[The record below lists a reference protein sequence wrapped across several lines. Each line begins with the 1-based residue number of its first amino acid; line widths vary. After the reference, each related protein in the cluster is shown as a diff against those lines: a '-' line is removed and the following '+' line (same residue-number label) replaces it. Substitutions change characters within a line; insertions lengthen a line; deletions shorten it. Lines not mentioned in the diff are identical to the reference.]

1 MSEYGQDVHL
11 SVPMF
16 VDADFDIDDD
26 GICSIVCMIY
36 TNSDE
41 EPEEVF
47 VDFEGVVESFL
58 DFHSQ
63 TINYQ
68 TIYSLAHEFNRMSE
82 RLREKACL
90 LEDSLPSVRDLFDI
104 SDD

>member
-1 MSEYGQDVHL
+1 MSEHGQDVHL
-11 SVPMF
+11 HVPLY

-26 GICSIVCMIY
+26 GVCSIVCLIY
-36 TNSDE
+36 ATDDE

-63 TINYQ
+63 SIDYQ

-90 LEDSLPSVRDLFDI
+90 IEDSQSAVNMLFDI

>member
-11 SVPMF
+11 NVPMF

-26 GICSIVCMIY
+26 GVCSIVCMIY
-36 TNSDE
+36 TNGDE

-90 LEDSLPSVRDLFDI
+90 IEDSQSAVNMLFDI

>member
-1 MSEYGQDVHL
+1 MSENGQDVYL
-11 SVPMF
+11 NVPVY
-16 VDADFDIDDD
+16 VDADFDIDED
-26 GICSIVCMIY
+26 GICSIVCLIY
-36 TNSDE
+36 SNSDD
-41 EPEEVF
+41 EPDEVF
-47 VDFEGVVESFL
+47 VDFGGVVESFL

-63 TINYQ
+63 NIDYQ

-90 LEDSLPSVRDLFDI
+90 IEDSQSAVNILFDI

>member
-90 LEDSLPSVRDLFDI
+90 LEDSLSAVRDLFDI

>member
-1 MSEYGQDVHL
+1 MSEHGQDMQLH
-11 SVPMF
+11 VPLY

-26 GICSIVCMIY
+26 GICSIVCLIY
-36 TNSDE
+36 ANDD

-63 TINYQ
+63 NIDYQ

-90 LEDSLPSVRDLFDI
+90 IEDSQSAVNILFDI

>member
-1 MSEYGQDVHL
+1 MSDHGQDVDL
-11 SVPMF
+11 NVSLF

-26 GICSIVCMIY
+26 GICSVVCLIY
-36 TNSDE
+36 SNNDE

-47 VDFEGVVESFL
+47 VDFESVVESYL
-58 DFHSQ
+58 DFHAGQ
-63 TINYQ
+63 TNYQ
-68 TIYSLAHEFNRMSE
+68 ALYNLAHEFNRMSA

-90 LEDSLPSVRDLFDI
+90 IEDSQSAVNQLFDI